1 MSGVRSSGGLQQ
13 LQHGL
18 HTHEHR
24 DRRTTMALKNTV
36 AAERR
41 LDLASLFCMIGRH
54 GPAVA
59 LVVIAMVSM
68 LAAFIIYRTV
78 RGKRRQ
84 AAAGDGERSSGGE
97 ERDAAVIHPSTEEH
111 HRFREST
118 GKMTCYQDVY
128 KWSHSR
134 MNFANF
140 EIEI

>member
-1 MSGVRSSGGLQQ
+1 
-13 LQHGL
+13 
-18 HTHEHR
+18 
-24 DRRTTMALKNTV
+24 MALKNTV

-59 LVVIAMVSM
+59 LVVIAMVSV
-68 LAAFIIYRTV
+68 LAAFIIYRAV

-84 AAAGDGERSSGGE
+84 AAAGDGEKSSGGE
-97 ERDAAVIHPSTEEH
+97 DRDAAAIHPSAEEH

-118 GKMTCYQDVY
+118 GKVTCCQHVH

-140 EIEI
+140 KIEL